1 MHRRSPR
8 SPQTRVDN
16 ATPAEDSLPYLQ
28 PKAEL
33 EDEQT
38 RRNELHGEHLIH
50 ELDGEHEILEISDET
65 DSLVLPLQGRQ
76 GVHEMPEPHDLSW
89 EMPLQGRNE
98 VLGEEYAQ
106 ELECP
111 IQGIGTCIEIE
122 AIQELESPARAKNGS
137 TVSESAQTVGSTI
150 QGQEEF
156 IQVEKTK
163 NITGAVRDPITDP
176 THGSPSRSHFMLK
189 QQQMM
194 EIDDLKAA
202 DHHNG
207 SEV

>member
-8 SPQTRVDN
+8 SPQTRVDI
-16 ATPAEDSLPYLQ
+16 ATPAEDSPPYLQ

-38 RRNELHGEHLIH
+38 RRNELHGEHLVH
-50 ELDGEHEILEISDET
+50 ELDGDDEILEIADKT
-65 DSLVLPLQGRQ
+65 DSLILPLQGRQ

-98 VLGEEYAQ
+98 VMGDEYAQ
-106 ELECP
+106 ELACP
-111 IQGIGTCIEIE
+111 IQGSWASMTVEG
-122 AIQELESPARAKNGS
+122 IQELESPVRAKNDFMIPESAQVVGS
-137 TVSESAQTVGSTI
+137 TVQGKEESI
-150 QGQEEF
+150 K
-156 IQVEKTK
+156 VEKTK
-163 NITGAVRDPITDP
+163 SLTAAVHDPIRDSTN
-176 THGSPSRSHFMLK
+176 GNPSRSHFMLR

-202 DHHNG
+202 DQHDG